1 MAKKINNNDEISTYI
16 ENSEYIANKY
26 VIRCFSVSMLIYS
39 LTYLLN
45 LLNIFIID
53 KKIMSTGF
61 FPAVATYLIVML
73 ITKKLSLN
81 DKKTKYIIITGN
93 ILAFTMIGATITYHV
108 VLIAVIPFLCAMLYS
123 SKRLMW
129 YVYILTVISTFITVY
144 GGYYWGLCD
153 ANMVLLTSEKIS
165 DYVVNGI
172 FTLNT
177 VNDNPNLTLFLFF
190 VMPRCF
196 IYVAFMSIG
205 KSIFTILSGS
215 VEKAKLADE
224 LEKAKIEAET
234 ANRAKSQFLARMS
247 HEIRTPI
254 NAVMGMNEMILRESN
269 EENVQQ
275 YANNVKDSSALLLSI
290 INDILDSSKI
300 ESGMMEIIP
309 VNYQLGSLLNDL
321 YNMINLKAN
330 EKGLALEFN
339 IDKTI
344 PKGYF
349 GDDKRIRQILIN
361 LLSNAVKYTS
371 KGTVTLT
378 LTYKLNKGNALL
390 HFSVKDTGIGI
401 KEENIEKLYGEFQRI
416 DELRNR
422 NIEGTGLGM
431 VIVCRLLNLMGSE
444 LHIES
449 VYEQGSE
456 FSFDLV
462 QKITD
467 AEPLGNF
474 RTEYKRD
481 IPDSVNESFTAPDAK
496 VLVIDDNRMN
506 LKVFSNLLKNT
517 QIQISEAESGMQ
529 CIDMVKSKQFDI
541 IFLDHMMPGMDG
553 IETLHALRKDR
564 LCEGVPVI
572 MLTANAIAGD
582 RERYINE
589 GFDNFLS
596 KPIDPDKLNKMV
608 LYYLNKNHKKTLAEA
623 AKKAVSPKSA
633 DEIIQLLAE
642 KLPEIDTVTGLEA
655 CINDKEFYIELLTD
669 YTNLNIKT
677 ELDELLKSGD
687 SKNYCVKIHSF
698 KTSSYS
704 IGAMQIGDLAL
715 EMEKMSKECLNDEIG
730 EKQKELLKQYDRICT
745 KINEVKSNGD
755 I

>member
-1 MAKKINNNDEISTYI
+1 VKKNIGNDEVSVYI
-16 ENSEYIANKY
+16 ENHEYSANKY
-26 VIRCFSVSMLIYS
+26 VMRCFSVSMLIYS

-45 LLNIFIID
+45 LMNIFIID

-61 FPAVATYLIVML
+61 FPSVATFLIVL
-73 ITKKLSLN
+73 IITKKLSLN
-81 DKKTKYIIITGN
+81 NTKTKYIIITGN

-153 ANMVLLTSEKIS
+153 ANMALLTSGSLS
-165 DYVVNGI
+165 DYVENGI
-172 FTLNT
+172 FTLNN

-205 KSIFTILSGS
+205 NSIFTILSGS

-254 NAVMGMNEMILRESN
+254 NAVMGMNEMILRESS
-269 EENVQQ
+269 EENVRQ
-275 YANNVKDSSALLLSI
+275 YACNVKDSSALLLSI

-309 VNYQLGSLLNDL
+309 VNYELGALLNDL
-321 YNMINLKAN
+321 YNMLSLKAN
-330 EKGLALEFN
+330 EKGLTLEFN
-339 IDKTI
+339 VDESI

-349 GDDKRIRQILIN
+349 GDDKRIRQVLIN
-361 LLSNAVKYTS
+361 LLSNAVKYTVR
-371 KGTVTLT
+371 GTVTLT
-378 LTYKLNKGNALL
+378 LTCHTENDNAVL
-390 HFSVKDTGIGI
+390 HYSVKDTGIGI
-401 KEENIEKLYGEFQRI
+401 KEENIEKLCDEFQRI

-431 VIVCRLLNLMGSE
+431 VIVYKLLNLMGSE
-444 LHIES
+444 LHITSE
-449 VYEQGSE
+449 YEMGSE
-456 FSFDLV
+456 FSFDIV
-462 QKITD
+462 QKVTD
-467 AEPLGNF
+467 NEALGDF
-474 RTEYKRD
+474 RIHSEQTVAA
-481 IPDSVNESFTAPDAK
+481 SVTESFTAPEAK
-496 VLVIDDNRMN
+496 ILVVDDNRMN
-506 LKVFSNLLKNT
+506 LKVFTNLLKNT
-517 QIQISEAESGMQ
+517 KMQIFEAESGME
-529 CIDMVKSKQFDI
+529 CINMVKCNRFDI

-553 IETLHALRKDR
+553 IETLHKLREDK
-564 LCEGVPVI
+564 LCDGTPVI

-589 GFDNFLS
+589 GFDEFLS
-596 KPIDPDKLNKMV
+596 KPIDPEKLNKMV
-608 LYYLNKNHKKTLAEA
+608 INYLKSDITETVTETPSEPA
-623 AKKAVSPKSA
+623 SPKSA
-633 DEIIQLLAE
+633 DEIIRLIAQ
-642 KLPEIDTVTGLEA
+642 KLPEIDTVKGLEA
-655 CINDKEFYIELLTD
+655 CIDDKDFYIELIED
-669 YTNLNIKT
+669 YTSLDIKS
-677 ELDELLKSGD
+677 ELDELLKADD
-687 SKNYCVKIHSF
+687 SQSYCIKIHSF
-698 KTSSYS
+698 KSSSYS
-704 IGAMQIGDLAL
+704 IGAAQIGDLAYK
-715 EMEKMSKECLNDEIG
+715 MEKQSKVCLNDDI
-730 EKQKELLKQYDRICT
+730 KEMQQELFRQYDKICM
-745 KINEVKSNGD
+745 KFNEVKLNGD

>member
-1 MAKKINNNDEISTYI
+1 MKNKFTNDEVSVYI
-16 ENSEYIANKY
+16 ENHEYSANKY
-26 VIRCFSVSMLIYS
+26 VLRCFSVSMLIYS
-39 LTYLLN
+39 LAYLLN

-53 KKIMSTGF
+53 KEIMSAGF
-61 FPAVATYLIVML
+61 FPPIAVYLIVL
-73 ITKKLSLN
+73 IITKILSLN
-81 DKKTKYIIITGN
+81 NKKTKYIIITGN
-93 ILAFTMIGATITYHV
+93 VLAFTVIGATITYHV

-153 ANMVLLTSEKIS
+153 ANMALLTSGNLS
-165 DYVVNGI
+165 DYVENGL

-177 VNDNPNLTLFLFF
+177 VNDNPILTLFLFF

-269 EENVQQ
+269 EENVCQ
-275 YANNVKDSSALLLSI
+275 YAHNVKDSSALLLNI

-309 VNYQLGSLLNDL
+309 VEYQLGNLLNDL
-321 YNMINLKAN
+321 YNMISLKAN

-339 IDKTI
+339 IDKNI
-344 PKGYF
+344 PRGYW

-361 LLSNAVKYTS
+361 LLSNAVKYTV
-371 KGTVTLT
+371 KGTVTLE
-378 LTYKLNKGNALL
+378 LTYKSNNGDAVL
-390 HFSVKDTGIGI
+390 HYSVKDTGIGI
-401 KEENIEKLYGEFQRI
+401 KEADIEKLCGEFQRI

-422 NIEGTGLGM
+422 NIEGTGLGIP
-431 VIVCRLLNLMGSE
+431 IVYRLLNLMDSKLNVESEYGKGS
-444 LHIES
+444 I
-449 VYEQGSE
+449 

-467 AEPLGNF
+467 DKPLGDF
-474 RTEYKRD
+474 LTKPKQD
-481 IPDSVNESFTAPDAK
+481 IPASITENFIAPDAR
-496 VLVIDDNRMN
+496 VLVVDDNNMN
-506 LKVFSNLLKNT
+506 LKVFSNLLKKT
-517 QIQISEAESGMQ
+517 QIQISEAESGLQ
-529 CIDMVKSKQFDI
+529 CINMVKNNHFDI

-553 IETLHALRKDR
+553 IETLHRLREDK
-564 LCEGVPVI
+564 LCEGVPVV
-572 MLTANAIAGD
+572 MLTANAIVGD
-582 RERYINE
+582 RERYIAE
-589 GFDNFLS
+589 GFDDFLS
-596 KPIDPDKLNKMV
+596 KPIDPQKLDTMV
-608 LYYLNKNHKKTLAEA
+608 IQYLNKNHKKIITEKAEKNA
-623 AKKAVSPKSA
+623 PPKTA
-633 DEIIQLLAE
+633 GELIQLLAE
-642 KLPEIDTVTGLEA
+642 KLPDIDTAKGLEA
-655 CINDKEFYIELLTD
+655 CIDDKEFYIDLLTD
-669 YTNLNIKT
+669 YINLNIKA
-677 ELDELLKSGD
+677 ELDEMLKLND
-687 SKNYCVKIHSF
+687 SQNYCIKIHSF
-698 KTSSYS
+698 KSSSYS
-704 IGAMQIGDLAL
+704 IGATQIGDLAYK
-715 EMEKMSKECLNDEIG
+715 MEKISREGLNDEIT
-730 EKQKELLKQYDRICT
+730 EMQKELFRQYDRICT

-755 I
+755 M

>member
-1 MAKKINNNDEISTYI
+1 MAKKFNNDEISTYI
-16 ENSEYIANKY
+16 ENSEYSANKY
-26 VIRCFSVSMLIYS
+26 VMRCFSVSMLIYS
-39 LTYLLN
+39 LAYILN
-45 LLNIFIID
+45 LLNIFIIN
-53 KKIMSTGF
+53 KEIMSSGF
-61 FPAVATYLIVML
+61 FPSVATYLIVFFV
-73 ITKKLSLN
+73 TKKLSLN
-81 DKKTKYIIITGN
+81 NPKTKYIIITGN

-153 ANMVLLTSEKIS
+153 ANMALLTSGNIS
-165 DYVVNGI
+165 DYIENGI
-172 FTLNT
+172 FTLT
-177 VNDNPNLTLFLFF
+177 DVNDNPVITLFLFF

-205 KSIFTILSGS
+205 NSIFTILSGS

-269 EENVQQ
+269 EENVLQ
-275 YANNVKDSSALLLSI
+275 YASNVKDSSGLLLSI

-309 VNYQLGSLLNDL
+309 VDYQLGSLLNDI
-321 YNMINLKAN
+321 YNMISLKAN

-339 IDKTI
+339 IDKTV
-344 PKGYF
+344 PRGYF

-361 LLSNAVKYTS
+361 LLSNAVKYTN
-371 KGTVTLT
+371 KGTVTLA
-378 LTYKLNKGNALL
+378 LTCEANTENAIL

-422 NIEGTGLGM
+422 NVEGTGLGM
-431 VIVCRLLNLMGSE
+431 VIVCKLLNLMGSE

-449 VYEQGSE
+449 VYEQGSV

-467 AEPLGNF
+467 TMPLGDF
-474 RTEYKRD
+474 RTEYERN
-481 IPDSVNESFTAPDAK
+481 ISDSANESFTAPDAK
-496 VLVIDDNRMN
+496 ILVVDDNRMN
-506 LKVFSNLLKNT
+506 LKVFTNLLKNT

-529 CIDMVKSKQFDI
+529 CIEMVKNKNFDI

-553 IETLHALRKDR
+553 IETLHNLRKDK
-564 LCEGVPVI
+564 LCEGIPVI

-582 RERYINE
+582 KERYINE
-589 GFDNFLS
+589 GFDDFLS

-608 LYYLNKNHKKTLAEA
+608 IHYLNNNCNSTTAETI
-623 AKKAVSPKSA
+623 KEPAVPKSD

-642 KLPEIDTVTGLEA
+642 KLPEIDTAKGLES
-655 CINDKEFYIELLTD
+655 CIDDKEFYIELLTD
-669 YTNLNIKT
+669 YTNLEIKS
-677 ELDELLKSGD
+677 ELEFLLKSD
-687 SKNYCVKIHSF
+687 DRQNYCIKIHSF
-698 KTSSYS
+698 KSSSYS
-704 IGAMQIGDLAL
+704 IGAMQIGNLAF
-715 EMEKMSKECLNDEIG
+715 EMEKLSRECLNDEIV
-730 EKQKELLKQYDRICT
+730 EMQKELFNQYDRICT
-745 KINEVKSNGD
+745 TFNKVKSNGD